1 MDKNPFRHNFGLL
14 TMKFFGLLFLV
25 ATNLVAFGQNEDQAF
40 KKIDKIFGDYIKQKE
55 NVDSEDNQVEMQLA
69 LKTLE
74 SNCDTKYL
82 PKLIEVWMYYD
93 PTDFPTRKF
102 VHQVLL
108 TKQADGLKAIE
119 RRIKEK
125 KNWETL
131 DNAPLSDLVALR
143 DEFKKL
149 TNQE

>member
-1 MDKNPFRHNFGLL
+1 
-14 TMKFFGLLFLV
+14 MKFFGLLCLI
-25 ATNLVAFGQNEDQAF
+25 AANLVAFGQNGDQAF

-74 SNCDTKYL
+74 SNCDIKYF
-82 PKLIEVWMYYD
+82 PRLIEVWMYYD

-102 VHQVLL
+102 VYQVLL
-108 TKQADGLKAIE
+108 TKKEDGLRAIE
-119 RRIKEK
+119 KRIKEK

-143 DEFKKL
+143 DEFKEL
-149 TNQE
+149 TNKK

>member
-1 MDKNPFRHNFGLL
+1 
-14 TMKFFGLLFLV
+14 MKFLGLIFFLAV
-25 ATNLVAFGQNEDQAF
+25 DFSVFGQNENLAI
-40 KKIDKIFGDYIKQKE
+40 KKIDKIFDNYIKQKE
-55 NVDSEDNQVEMQLA
+55 HVDSEDNQVEMQLA

-74 SNCDTKYL
+74 SNCDIKYF

-102 VHQVLL
+102 VYQVLL
-108 TKQADGLKAIE
+108 TKKTEGLKAIE
-119 RRIKEK
+119 KRIKEK

-131 DNAPLSDLVALR
+131 DNAPLSDLLALR

-149 TNQE
+149 KN